1 MSKSLY
7 QVIIH
12 LMKTIFNPHI
22 SRMINFTLCYHACR
36 NAPCTMGDEDWS
48 IPEVTENVWEVF
60 RNENW
65 TMENPSPECE
75 CSCNGKK
82 KMLPECPAGAGGLPP
97 PQIKISDR
105 DTLQNLTG
113 RNISDYLVKTYAEI
127 IGKR

>member
-1 MSKSLY
+1 
-7 QVIIH
+7 
-12 LMKTIFNPHI
+12 
-22 SRMINFTLCYHACR
+22 
-36 NAPCTMGDEDWS
+36 MGDEDWS

-65 TMENPSPECE
+65 TMDNPSPECA
-75 CSCNGKK
+75 CSCGGKK
-82 KMLPECPAGAGGLPP
+82 KMLPECPASAGGLPP

-113 RNISDYLVKTYAEI
+113 RNISDYLVKTYAQI